1 MIVIFNDG
9 FELQFTNGLI
19 IRVSIGESSYCDN
32 YGKKDLI
39 NVLMFGSAIECENC
53 EVSIMNE
60 FGDFITHE
68 FGAAKND
75 TLGYIKTD
83 DLAELILKVKNYKSE
98 VKENE

>member
-9 FELQFTNGLI
+9 FQLQFKNGLI
-19 IRVSIGESSYCDN
+19 INVSIGRFNYCDN

-39 NVLMFGSAIECENC
+39 NELVFGSAIECENC
-53 EVSIMNE
+53 EVSIMNGL
-60 FGDFITHE
+60 GDFITHE
-68 FGAAKND
+68 FGVAKND